1 MSFDTLRNGLAKDT
15 NFRVEVE
22 RALHLNVNRINPSDP
37 GNRFLTGGATEWI
50 VAAAAWHA
58 GVFTVPGGHAE
69 IGFDL
74 LDLQTAAHG
83 LWSVK
88 SQTAQNP
95 AAFRMSNGL
104 GGGGRGFA
112 DPTVFLS
119 PHLPGLLYADPKT
132 HLNVKA
138 AEQKKSDAVILPFKV
153 LRQHAID
160 NPHCVAPLTV
170 ARNEGR
176 GNENPFLAYTK
187 TILVPEQFPL
197 LSEMFVAAAP
207 PTRSYAN
214 EVQLLSD
221 MRKSGDITDSQFNA
235 LIANLS

>member
-1 MSFDTLRNGLAKDT
+1 M
-15 NFRVEVE
+15 
-22 RALHLNVNRINPSDP
+22 
-37 GNRFLTGGATEWI
+37 
-50 VAAAAWHA
+50 
-58 GVFTVPGGHAE
+58 
-69 IGFDL
+69 
-74 LDLQTAAHG
+74 
-83 LWSVK
+83 
-88 SQTAQNP
+88 
-95 AAFRMSNGL
+95 
-104 GGGGRGFA
+104 
-112 DPTVFLS
+112 
-119 PHLPGLLYADPKT
+119 
-132 HLNVKA
+132 
-138 AEQKKSDAVILPFKV
+138 LPFKV

-207 PTRSYAN
+207 PKRSYAS
-214 EVQLLSD
+214 EVQVLSD